1 MPLNLLVSTKIV
13 GQRGSSR
20 TLLRDW
26 RILCLEEDGADIS
39 FLDLFNKIMAC
50 RFDEHDTIVLPPEF
64 VDQPV
69 TCELAQTMVSSD
81 FQQVPLHV
89 KVFNTMPVFGIYIR
103 FCVCTTER
111 EDPTAKVHTH
121 MPSGTPTSPSL
132 SPSRSLSQVLNIHP
146 HTRTHTSIIK
156 F

>member
-26 RILCLEEDGADIS
+26 RIVCLEEDGADIT
-39 FLDLFNKIMAC
+39 FLDLFNGIVAR

-69 TCELAQTMVSSD
+69 TCELAQTKVNSD
-81 FQQVPLHV
+81 FLVW
-89 KVFNTMPVFGIYIR
+89 
-103 FCVCTTER
+103 
-111 EDPTAKVHTH
+111 
-121 MPSGTPTSPSL
+121 
-132 SPSRSLSQVLNIHP
+132 
-146 HTRTHTSIIK
+146 
-156 F
+156 

>member
-26 RILCLEEDGADIS
+26 RIVCLEEDGADIT
-39 FLDLFNKIMAC
+39 FLDLFNGIVAR

-69 TCELAQTMVSSD
+69 LSFNWLLVIGGVVRGVASNIKIIR
-81 FQQVPLHV
+81 VP
-89 KVFNTMPVFGIYIR
+89 Y
-103 FCVCTTER
+103 
-111 EDPTAKVHTH
+111 
-121 MPSGTPTSPSL
+121 
-132 SPSRSLSQVLNIHP
+132 VLYNILYM
-146 HTRTHTSIIK
+146 
-156 F
+156 